1 MHPAN
6 YSNTKKTTPQLLNE
20 FIAGLNEAAGASG
33 VMIHHHQDLRW
44 EFIRK
49 ILEETK
55 DAVVKLAVNPLTA
68 PKLTKHVK
76 KTQIVV

>member
-1 MHPAN
+1 MEI
-6 YSNTKKTTPQLLNE
+6 KKTTPQLLNE
-20 FIAGLNEAAGASG
+20 FIQGLNEMSGASG

-55 DAVVKLAVNPLTA
+55 DAVVKLAVNPMTA
-68 PKLTKHVK
+68 PKTEKFQK
-76 KTQIVV
+76 KTQVSV

>member
-1 MHPAN
+1 M
-6 YSNTKKTTPQLLNE
+6 TKKTTPMLLTD
-20 FIAGLNEAAGASG
+20 FIAGLNEAIGASG

-55 DAVVKLAVNPLTA
+55 DKCVKFAVNPITA
-68 PKLTKHVK
+68 AKSKPFEK
-76 KTQIVV
+76 KTQILLP

>member
-1 MHPAN
+1 MEI
-6 YSNTKKTTPQLLNE
+6 KKTTPQLLNE
-20 FIAGLNEAAGASG
+20 FLEGLNEMAGAAG

-55 DAVVKLAVNPLTA
+55 DAIVKLAVNPMTA
-68 PKLTKHVK
+68 PKTEKFQK
-76 KTQIVV
+76 KTQIIV